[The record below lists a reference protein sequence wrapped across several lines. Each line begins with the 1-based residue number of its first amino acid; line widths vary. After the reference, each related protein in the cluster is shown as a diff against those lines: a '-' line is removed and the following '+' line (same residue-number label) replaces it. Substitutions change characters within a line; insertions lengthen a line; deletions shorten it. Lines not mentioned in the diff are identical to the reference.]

1 MEFLRDDDECADLIK
16 SEHDAIK
23 VSINAELHLD
33 RHETLILEFRKGW
46 YAARIHNSQRP
57 LLQSEHP
64 VLAVIAQA
72 AAG

>member
-1 MEFLRDDDECADLIK
+1 MP
-16 SEHDAIK
+16 
-23 VSINAELHLD
+23 
-33 RHETLILEFRKGW
+33 ILEFMRGS